1 MRRSFRVSSNW
12 SSTEAELNPTL
23 RVRASRFAK
32 ALLRIAQGV
41 ALFPVGLVAGRHVLV
56 RSGQFVAT
64 GAGFIAGMTG
74 HELQEYR
81 VTLGS

>member
-1 MRRSFRVSSNW
+1 M
-12 SSTEAELNPTL
+12 
-23 RVRASRFAK
+23 RVRAARFAK
-32 ALLRIAQGV
+32 ALVRIGQGV
-41 ALFPVGLVAGRHVLV
+41 ALFPLGLVAGRHLLV

-74 HELQEYR
+74 HELEEYR